1 MGAISHIED
10 HYGTTVEPRILEQYR
25 GDTLTAEQ
33 KQELGCDNRWQ
44 ACLKAVIDRMQVAED
59 ASFELANV
67 LDFTTETPTGTRL
80 DWLAG
85 LVNVKRNPGENDSD
99 FFTRFVGS
107 LGNKTA
113 GTPDNIIYNSGIL
126 AGDPKPQYMDEAD
139 CTFFVYTGPK
149 PLREP
154 VPEDEVFDFDEGD
167 TSCDDGADQL
177 YARQV
182 QKLAPCGVLG
192 LVGAAISLVGEE
204 GSEELLADEQ
214 GRIILM
220 EADDSTVE
228 REIVLADND
237 GNVVVTPQ
245 SVPVRAVIKGTTVP
259 TIPVTVEGHQY
270 EGVRIKDLPDA
281 AEENGFVVRDSDEGG
296 TVKTD
301 AITESEFESLW
312 EETPA
317 ENDEEDL

>member
-1 MGAISHIED
+1 M
-10 HYGTTVEPRILEQYR
+10 
-25 GDTLTAEQ
+25 
-33 KQELGCDNRWQ
+33 
-44 ACLKAVIDRMQVAED
+44 
-59 ASFELANV
+59 
-67 LDFTTETPTGTRL
+67 
-80 DWLAG
+80 
-85 LVNVKRNPGENDSD
+85 KRNPGENDSD

-192 LVGAAISLVGEE
+192 LVGAAISLGGEE